1 MVTVM
6 SAAHAGSTRVRVM
19 IRKTDAIRYRAARRA
34 RPHGASRTVESP
46 YMNQASTFR
55 EFTVQCHLL
64 HS

>member
-46 YMNQASTFR
+46 T
-55 EFTVQCHLL
+55 
-64 HS
+64 